1 MADVNVIMLGGKRV
15 GKSTILA
22 GIIETLGLSGSLS
35 SHFICE
41 DSTDY
46 GVYGKFSI
54 KEKYKN
60 LKALLRHRSE
70 ETIFMTR
77 GLGDSKIQKYNL
89 ALRLSDKP
97 GKLMVDFYDVPGEFT
112 NPQKLEFQSEM
123 LPLISDCDVFIVG
136 IDTPYLMECPRS
148 VNDAHN
154 RITDLEVA
162 LQNIIVKD
170 SIDLKMVMFV
180 PLKCEKWLQNG
191 EIYKVVSKVEEC
203 YDTLLSTL
211 SAYPSMVVSILPI
224 ATVGGIRY
232 KKMAPPMI
240 IKRDGVS
247 TGFSCIPVS
256 GDEVILSNGE
266 KYSIEAPYSMSKDPE
281 AVIDGV
287 VVPNAWFER
296 VPNTGYEPYNCE
308 QTALHIL
315 RFLIVKTILK
325 QKTEEK
331 NNDGFLG
338 YLRGV
343 FTSIVN
349 WWNGIDYDTFKSLIS
364 ELQNQGHIKDSGDGI
379 ELYHICDEWKE
390 VEL

>member
-46 GVYGKFSI
+46 GAYGKFSI

-60 LKALLRHRSE
+60 LKALLKYRSN

-77 GLGDSKIQKYNL
+77 GLGDSKIQRYNL

-112 NPQKLEFQSEM
+112 NPNKLEFQSEM
-123 LPLISDCDVFIVG
+123 LPLISNCDVFIIG
-136 IDTPYLMECPRS
+136 IDTPYLMECPQS
-148 VNDAHN
+148 VNNAHN

-162 LQNIIVKD
+162 LQNIIVKE
-170 SIDLKMVMFV
+170 STDLKMVMLV

-191 EIYKVVSKVEEC
+191 EIDKVVSKVKEC
-203 YDTLLSTL
+203 YEILLRTL

-232 KKMAPPMI
+232 KKMATPI
-240 IKRDGVS
+240 VVKRDGVS

-266 KYSIEAPYSMSKDPE
+266 RYTIEPPYSITNDPE
-281 AVIDGV
+281 AVVDGV
-287 VVPNAWFER
+287 VIPNAWYER
-296 VPNTGYEPYNCE
+296 VPNVDYEPYNCE

-325 QKTEEK
+325 QRESDKKDE
-331 NNDGFLG
+331 GILRFLKG
-338 YLRGV
+338 AL
-343 FTSIVN
+343 SSLLN
-349 WWNGIDYDTFKSLIS
+349 WWNGIDYDAFKSLIS
-364 ELQNQGHIKDSGDGI
+364 ELQSKGHIKDSGDGI
-379 ELYHICDEWKE
+379 ELCHVCEEWKE
-390 VEL
+390 AEL

>member
-54 KEKYKN
+54 KEKYRN
-60 LKALLRHRSE
+60 LKALLKHRSVD
-70 ETIFMTR
+70 TMFLTR
-77 GLGDSKIQKYNL
+77 GLGDSKIQKYNI

-112 NPQKLEFQSEM
+112 NPQRLEFQSEM

-136 IDTPYLMECPRS
+136 IDTPYLMECPQS
-148 VNDAHN
+148 INNAHN

-170 SIDLKMVMFV
+170 STDLKMVMFV

-191 EIYKVVSKVEEC
+191 EIDKVVTKVKEC
-203 YDTLLSTL
+203 YGTLLRTL

-232 KKMAPPMI
+232 KKMAPPMVV
-240 IKRDGVS
+240 KRNDVS

-256 GDEVILSNGE
+256 GNEVILSNGE
-266 KYSIEAPYSMSKDPE
+266 HYAIEAPYSISKDPE
-281 AVIDGV
+281 AVVDGV

-296 VPNTGYEPYNCE
+296 VPNIGYEPYNCE

-315 RFLIVKTILK
+315 RFLIIKTILK

-331 NNDGFLG
+331 NNEGFLG
-338 YLRGV
+338 YIRG
-343 FTSIVN
+343 FLTSIAN
-349 WWNGIDYDTFKSLIS
+349 WWDGIDYDAFKSLITK
-364 ELQNQGHIKDSGDGI
+364 LQSQGHIKDSGDGI
-379 ELYHICDEWKE
+379 ELYHVCDECKE